1 VGNSSKLAYE
11 ENPERV
17 ERAEVVVGI
26 SSCDGSE
33 VIGATTEQAA
43 RGLLDLF
50 GSRNSVIINVD
61 SDSRDK
67 TKDVFLGTPTEVPK
81 VYISTPP
88 EMRGRGHNLRNLVSK
103 AVELKAQAVIV
114 VDATLKTITPL
125 WIKNLGEP
133 LFAGFS
139 FVSPLYLRHKYEGLV
154 TSSIVYPLT
163 RVLYGRRVRQ
173 PGGGD
178 FAFGMAMA
186 DTYLNHPTGAEG
198 AVQQAGVNVWM
209 TTLAITR
216 GVPICQSFVGRPK
229 MERASEGIIPE
240 VSTFVEVVG
249 TLFDLMGFF
258 QERWQKVKW
267 SKPTAVFGFG
277 MGEVEGPPP
286 LEASEADLH
295 RGFLQGFAQ
304 YHGLWESLLDSKTF
318 NKLGE
323 VRNLPLAHFSLPS
336 ELWARIVFRYAVAY
350 KNEVSN
356 RRALLESL
364 LPIFEGKA
372 LSFVKKTERMSIQQ
386 AEEYIENES
395 MIFEE
400 MKSYLVAD
408 WRDIQ

>member
-1 VGNSSKLAYE
+1 VGKSSKLAYE
-11 ENPERV
+11 ENPKKV
-17 ERAEVVVGI
+17 ERADVVVGI
-26 SSCDGSE
+26 SSCNGSE
-33 VIGATTEQAA
+33 VIDVTTEQAA
-43 RGLLDLF
+43 RGLLDHF
-50 GSRNSVIINVD
+50 GSKNSVIVNVD

-67 TKDVFLGTPTEVPK
+67 TREVFLGTPTEVPK

-88 EMRGRGHNLRNLVSK
+88 ETRGRGHNLRNLVLK
-103 AVELKAQAVIV
+103 AVELKAEAVMV
-114 VDATLKTITPL
+114 VDASLKTITPL

-139 FVSPLYLRHKYEGLV
+139 FVSPLYLRHKYEGLL
-154 TSSIVYPLT
+154 TSGIVYPLT

-173 PGGGD
+173 PNGGD

-198 AVQQAGVNVWM
+198 AVQQAGVDVWM
-209 TTLAITR
+209 TTLAITQ

-229 MERASEGIIPE
+229 MQRGPQE
-240 VSTFVEVVG
+240 VLPQVSDFVEVVG

-277 MGEVEGPPP
+277 TGEVEAPPL

-304 YHGLWESLLDSKTF
+304 YHGLWESLLDSQTF

-336 ELWARIVFRYAVAY
+336 EIWARIVFRYAVVY
-350 KNEVSN
+350 KNEGSK

-364 LPIFEGKA
+364 LSIFQGKA

-400 MKSYLVAD
+400 MKSCLVAD
-408 WRDIQ
+408 WRRRQ